1 MQFQAGL
8 KRSQGI
14 ALLGS
19 AFYHLKTIIYALRT
33 QLFVELS
40 LPYFTGQIRS
50 TLHLLLLFRSP
61 PCRMLMHEANPFFQS
76 RGEPLFAVIDQ
87 LGRYPVRAVIPA
99 KARQLAF
106 IQLFFHSDHWQVGDA
121 ETGKLTVLGRLD
133 APEFRSPVVRDP
145 MQAQSWIMLVS
156 NRSYPI
162 SHLKS
167 EMLLL
172 QCPKT
177 LDELH

>member
-1 MQFQAGL
+1 
-8 KRSQGI
+8 
-14 ALLGS
+14 
-19 AFYHLKTIIYALRT
+19 
-33 QLFVELS
+33 
-40 LPYFTGQIRS
+40 
-50 TLHLLLLFRSP
+50 
-61 PCRMLMHEANPFFQS
+61 
-76 RGEPLFAVIDQ
+76 
-87 LGRYPVRAVIPA
+87 
-99 KARQLAF
+99 
-106 IQLFFHSDHWQVGDA
+106 
-121 ETGKLTVLGRLD
+121 
-133 APEFRSPVVRDP
+133 